1 MIGGAGS
8 ARAGALGGGSQRLL
22 AAAVVLAAATL
33 ALLATS
39 RATATADPATFL
51 AVPFILLVA
60 WMLLTSRHEF
70 ALAILLLYF
79 GLLDGYFKLSVSAGN
94 ELPGLGRDAL
104 LYAIA
109 IGMVVRGIVKRQP
122 LEAPP
127 LTAWVVAWLAV
138 VMVQLLN
145 PENGSVLHSVASLR
159 QHIEFVPL
167 FFIAYSIM
175 RSRRRLRV
183 FMMLLLVVAA
193 VNGVVSLVQ
202 FNMSPDQ
209 LANWGPGYRDLI
221 NGESTAAPRT
231 AVGSDGE
238 QRTRPMAL
246 GSDMGFGGALGA
258 IALPAAFALLVGTGG
273 GWRRLAPVA
282 VAGAGAALAVAT
294 SQSRSAVVAAIV
306 GVIAFAALATV
317 SRQALKALAAVVAIG
332 LVSMFAI
339 TEIDDGGSFSRYE
352 SITPSRVFGTTV
364 KSREGSFDS
373 IDNYLTDFP
382 LGAGIGSVGP
392 ASGVI
397 DPPRFKG
404 LGAENQL
411 SFLIVEVGVL
421 GLLLLIAFHA
431 RLVGLVVRRI
441 RRLADGELRLLLA
454 AVSAP
459 LFALLSLW
467 VVGVNTVST
476 PSAPYLWF
484 MAGTLSYW
492 LCGPGRTARGDA
504 NGRSPA

>member
-1 MIGGAGS
+1 MTGGAGS
-8 ARAGALGGGSQRLL
+8 ARAGALGGGSPWLL
-22 AAAVVLAAATL
+22 ATALVLAAGTVG
-33 ALLATS
+33 LLAIS
-39 RATATADPATFL
+39 RASASADPAMLL
-51 AVPFILLVA
+51 AVPFVLLVA

-70 ALAILLLYF
+70 ALAILLLYLA
-79 GLLDGYFKLSVSAGN
+79 LLDGYLKLSVSAGN

-122 LEAPP
+122 FEAPP
-127 LTAWVVAWLAV
+127 LTAWVVAWVAV

-175 RSRRRLRV
+175 RTRRRLRA
-183 FMMLLLVVAA
+183 FLMLLLVVAA

-209 LANWGPGYRDLI
+209 LANWGPGYSDLI
-221 NGESTAAPRT
+221 NGDGAAAPRT
-231 AVGSDGE
+231 AVGSEGE

-258 IALPAAFALLVGTGG
+258 IAIPAAFALLVGTGG

-317 SRQALKALAAVVAIG
+317 SRQALKALAAVIVVG
-332 LVSMFAI
+332 LASMFVL

-364 KSREGSFDS
+364 KSREGSFQS
-373 IDNYLTDFP
+373 IDDYLVQFP
-382 LGAGIGSVGP
+382 LGTGIGSVGP
-392 ASGVI
+392 AAGVI
-397 DPPRFKG
+397 DPPPFKG

-411 SFLIVEVGVL
+411 SFLIVEVGIP

-441 RRLADGELRLLLA
+441 RRLASSELRLLLA

-492 LCGPGRTARGDA
+492 LCGPGRRAGGDA
-504 NGRSPA
+504 DGSPSA

>member
-1 MIGGAGS
+1 MVGGAGS
-8 ARAGALGGGSQRLL
+8 ARAGALGGRSQPPLVAGL
-22 AAAVVLAAATL
+22 VLAAGTL
-33 ALLATS
+33 GLVATS
-39 RATATADPATFL
+39 KASAAAEPAVFL
-51 AVPFILLVA
+51 AIPFLLLVS
-60 WMLLTSRHEF
+60 WMLLTSKPEF
-70 ALAILLLYF
+70 ALAILLLYL
-79 GLLDGYFKLSVSAGN
+79 GLLDGVLKLSVSAGN

-109 IGMVVRGIVKRQP
+109 IGMVVRGVVRREP
-122 LEAPP
+122 LQVPP
-127 LTAWVVAWLAV
+127 LTAWVVAWVAV
-138 VMVQLLN
+138 VLVQVLN
-145 PENGSVLHSVASLR
+145 PDNGSVLHSVASVR
-159 QHIEFVPL
+159 QHLEFVPL

-175 RSRRRLRV
+175 RTRRRLRV
-183 FMMLLLVVAA
+183 FMMLLLVAAA

-209 LANWGPGYRDLI
+209 LASWGPGYDDLI
-221 NGESTAAPRT
+221 NGKSSAAPRT
-231 AVGSDGE
+231 AVGADGE

-258 IALPAAFALLVGTGG
+258 IAIPAAFALLVGTSG

-282 VAGAGAALAVAT
+282 ALGAGAALAVAT
-294 SQSRSAVVAAIV
+294 SQSRSAVVAAVV

-317 SRQALKALAAVVAIG
+317 SRQALKALAAVVVLG
-332 LVSMFAI
+332 LASMFVI

-352 SITPSRVFGTTV
+352 SITPKRIFATTV
-364 KSREGSFDS
+364 KSREGSFQS
-373 IDNYLTDFP
+373 IDDYLVSFP

-392 ASGVI
+392 AAGVI
-397 DPPRFKG
+397 DPPPFKG

-411 SFLIVEVGVL
+411 SFLIVEVGVP

-441 RRLADGELRLLLA
+441 RRLASGELRLLLA
-454 AVSAP
+454 ALSAP

-467 VVGVNTVST
+467 VVGVNTTST

-484 MAGTLSYW
+484 MAGILSYW
-492 LCGPGRTARGDA
+492 LCGPGRRAAAEAD
-504 NGRSPA
+504 RSASG